1 MDKKLKIALVF
12 YGQPRISNIESYNS
26 IKEKLLDVYNC
37 DVYIHTW
44 WSKEDYKNN
53 IFYMKSPWSQAAD
66 LKVKDNIDEL
76 LEKLYKPKVLK
87 CEKIKDFMEV
97 SDKLKLVSNAYNNI
111 SQMYTINE
119 AGNLIEN
126 HEQYDFIIKLR
137 LDIVLYKIPK
147 LEELDKNKTYVIDTH
162 VGREVFNDNI
172 WILSTKHFK
181 LFNMFKFKD
190 QYYEEINTLNMEEIL
205 CHHAKK
211 IDMYTDIVKIPEN
224 IFNINRF

>member
-26 IKEKLLDVYNC
+26 IKEKLLDIYDC

-44 WSKEDYKNN
+44 WSKEDYLNN
-53 IFYMKSPWSQAAD
+53 ISYIKSPWSQAKD
-66 LKVKDNIDEL
+66 LQVKDNIDEIL
-76 LEKLYKPKVLK
+76 KEMYNPKVLK

-97 SDKLKLVSNAYNNI
+97 SDILKRVPNAYNNI

-119 AGNLIEN
+119 ASKLIEN
-126 HEQYDFIIKLR
+126 YEQYDFIIKLR

-147 LEELDKNKTYVIDTH
+147 LEELNMDKTHVIDTH

-172 WILSTKHFK
+172 WILSIKHIK
-181 LFNMFKFKD
+181 LFNMFDKKD
-190 QYYEEINTLNMEEIL
+190 QYYEEIGTLNIEGIL

-211 IDMYTDIVKIPEN
+211 IGIYKDIIKVPEKD
-224 IFNINRF
+224 FTINRF

>member
-12 YGQPRISNIESYNS
+12 YGQPRISNINSYNS
-26 IKEKLLDVYNC
+26 IKEKLLDIYDC

-44 WSKEDYKNN
+44 WSKEDYINKKE
-53 IFYMKSPWSQAAD
+53 YMKSPWSQAKD
-66 LKVKDNIDEL
+66 LEVKDNIDEIL
-76 LEKLYKPKVLK
+76 QKMYNPKVLK

-97 SDKLKLVSNAYNNI
+97 NDELKQVPNAYNSI

-119 AGNLIEN
+119 ASKLIEKY
-126 HEQYDFIIKLR
+126 EQYDFIIKLR
-137 LDIVLYKIPK
+137 LDIILYKIPK
-147 LEELDKNKTYVIDTH
+147 LEELDKSKTYVIDTH

-181 LFNMFKFKD
+181 LFNMYNEKD
-190 QYYEEINTLNMEEIL
+190 QYYMEIGTLNIEEIL

-211 IDMYTDIVKIPEN
+211 IDIFKDIIKIPEKLF
-224 IFNINRF
+224 IINRF

>member
-12 YGQPRISNIESYNS
+12 YGQPRISNIDSYNS
-26 IKEKLLDVYNC
+26 IKKHFLDIYNC

-44 WSKEDYKNN
+44 WSKDDYINRKE
-53 IFYMKSPWSQAAD
+53 YMKSPWSQTQD
-66 LKVKDNIDEL
+66 LQVKDNVYDIL
-76 LEKLYKPKVLK
+76 KKMYKPKVLK

-97 SDKLKLVSNAYNNI
+97 SVELKLVSNAYNYI

-119 AGNLIEN
+119 ASKLVEN
-126 HEQYDFIIKLR
+126 YEQYDFIIKLR
-137 LDIVLYKIPK
+137 LDLIIYKIPK

-172 WILSTKHFK
+172 WILSIKHFN
-181 LFNMFKFKD
+181 LFNMYNEKD
-190 QYYEEINTLNMEEIL
+190 QYHKELGNLNIEYIL

-211 IDMYTDIVKIPEN
+211 LDIYKDIIKLSEN

>member
-12 YGQPRISNIESYNS
+12 YGQPRISNIDSYNS
-26 IKEKLLDVYNC
+26 IKEKLLDVYDC

-44 WSKEDYKNN
+44 WSKEDYINN
-53 IFYMKSPWSQAAD
+53 LSYMKSPWSQAKD
-66 LKVKDNIDEL
+66 LQVKDNIDEIL
-76 LEKLYKPKVLK
+76 QKMYKPKVLK
-87 CEKIKDFMEV
+87 CEKIKNFMEV

-119 AGNLIEN
+119 ASKLIEN

-137 LDIVLYKIPK
+137 LDIVIQKIPK
-147 LEELDKNKTYVIDTH
+147 LEELDKTKTYVIDTH

-181 LFNMFKFKD
+181 LFNMYNEKD
-190 QYYEEINTLNMEEIL
+190 RYYDEIGTLNIEGIL
-205 CHHAKK
+205 CHHAKN
-211 IDMYTDIVKIPEN
+211 IDVYKEIIKVPEN

>member
-26 IKEKLLDVYNC
+26 IKKNLIDNYDC

-44 WSKEDYKNN
+44 WSKEDYINQKEY
-53 IFYMKSPWSQAAD
+53 IKSPWSQATD
-66 LKVKDNIDEL
+66 LKVKENIDEIL
-76 LEKLYKPKVLK
+76 QNMYNPKVLK

-97 SDKLKLVSNAYNNI
+97 SDNLKMVPNAYNNI

-119 AGNLIEN
+119 ASKLIEN
-126 HEQYDFIIKLR
+126 YEQYNFIIKLR

-172 WILSTKHFK
+172 WILSIKHFD
-181 LFNMFKFKD
+181 LFNMYDKKD
-190 QYYEEINTLNMEEIL
+190 KYYEEINTLNIEEIL
-205 CHHAKK
+205 CYHAKK
-211 IDMYTDIVKIPEN
+211 IGIYREIIKISEN
-224 IFNINRF
+224 LFLINRF